1 MRKKAAGMFC
11 LPVYVE
17 KGPVE
22 MSLPR
27 FPGFAI
33 MLLLTAKICLAAAP
47 EFPLPDDPAV
57 PEGLGVNIHF
67 TDPRPGEMEMLAEAG
82 FSWVRMDFAWGG
94 TEREKGKYDFSAYDR
109 LLAALEPHGIRALFI
124 LDYSNRHYDGGL
136 SPCSDEGRAAFA
148 RWAAAAVERFRGRGI
163 LWEMYNEPNIG
174 FWKPKPDAEQ
184 YVKLALAV
192 GQAIRQVAPAEQYIG
207 PATSQ
212 VDLAFLEKSFQ
223 AGLLES
229 WSAVSVHPYRQQS
242 PETAATEYARLRQMI
257 AKYAPAGKR
266 IPILSGEWGYSA
278 AWNKMDAQKQGKML
292 PRQWLTNLS
301 NAVPVSIWYD
311 WHDDGPDPK
320 EPEHHFGTVLF
331 PYREGQRPV
340 YEPKP
345 AYRAA
350 QTLTKA
356 LAGFRF
362 NKRLHVGNEDDYV
375 LLFAKDDDVR
385 LAAWTVSQTPHTAVI
400 PASPGRFAAIGHTG
414 EPLPPLTADDRG
426 LTVTLTDAPEYLTPL
441 EPNDR
446 LRLATAWQRAPLEI
460 VGGGGQT
467 ATVTLQFR
475 NPLAA
480 AVRVGR
486 SQAEVSSLQP
496 GGSTSLTYPLNV
508 LRDAEL
514 KTVPLTC
521 YVDRYGEFAQTTR
534 VSVAQ
539 PLRVEVLP
547 ATSRVLPV
555 RLENPSGQ
563 PFSGTVQLT
572 QLAGVSVEQAELP
585 LAVASGQTERVV
597 PFNITGQIRSP
608 WQLGVR
614 VADSDGQVQLDLSA
628 AAFRAVDDFARW
640 TAESFAAAYRILP
653 DGDVKVASTQTAE
666 VAQPPEGPPV
676 PAAAAIRIRYQF
688 EAGWKFVRLAPCD
701 DSVRAIAGQPRAL
714 RVWVY
719 GDGSGNLLRLR
730 LTDASGQTFQPG
742 GQRLDWR
749 GWRPVTI
756 PLDARGS
763 GHWGG
768 ADDGVIHYPIR
779 WDTLALIDSAGREKT
794 AGEVYLASPMLVYDG

>member
-1 MRKKAAGMFC
+1 MRILGKTC
-11 LPVYVE
+11 
-17 KGPVE
+17 
-22 MSLPR
+22 SC
-27 FPGFAI
+27 FAVI
-33 MLLLTAKICLAAAP
+33 LWLTAGSCPAAAP
-47 EFPLPDDPAV
+47 DFPLPDDPAV

-82 FSWVRMDFAWGG
+82 FRWVRMDFAWGG
-94 TEREKGKYDFSAYDR
+94 TEREQGRYDFSAYDR

-136 SPCSDEGRAAFA
+136 SPCSDDGRAAFA

-192 GQAIRQVAPAEQYIG
+192 GQAIRRAAPDEQYIG

-212 VDLAFLEKSFQ
+212 IDLAFLEKCFQ
-223 AGLLES
+223 AGLLDY
-229 WSAVSVHPYRQQS
+229 WSAVSVHPYRQQP
-242 PETAATEYARLRQMI
+242 PETSATEYARLRQMI

-278 AWNKMDAQKQGKML
+278 AWNKMDAEQQGKML

-301 NAVPVSIWYD
+301 NDVPVSIWYD
-311 WHDDGPDPK
+311 WHDDGQDPK

-345 AYRAA
+345 SYRAA

-362 NKRLHVGNEDDYV
+362 NKRLHLGHDEDYV
-375 LLFAKDDDVR
+375 LLFAKQDDVR
-385 LAAWTVSQTPHTAVI
+385 LAAWTVAKAPHAVAI
-400 PASPGRFAAIGHTG
+400 PASPGSFCVIGHTG
-414 EPLPPLTADDRG
+414 EPLPPLTADERG
-426 LTVTLTDAPEYLTPL
+426 LTVTLTDAPQYLTPSQ
-441 EPNDR
+441 PNDR
-446 LRLATAWQRAPLEI
+446 LRLAAAWQRAPQEI
-460 VGGGGQT
+460 VVDGGQA
-467 ATVTLQFR
+467 ATVTLPFR
-475 NPLAA
+475 NPLAT
-480 AVRVGR
+480 AVRVGP
-486 SQAEVSSLQP
+486 SQAEAATLPP
-496 GGSTSLTYPLNV
+496 GGSTLLKYPLHV
-508 LRDAEL
+508 LRDADL
-514 KTVPLTC
+514 KTIPLTC
-521 YVDRYGEFAQTTR
+521 FVDRYGEFAQTTR
-534 VSVAQ
+534 VSVSH

-547 ATSRVLPV
+547 ATSRLLPV

-563 PFSGTVQLT
+563 PFSGSLQLM
-572 QLAGVSVEQAELP
+572 QLDGLSVERTELP
-585 LAVASGQTERVV
+585 LCLASGQTECVV
-597 PFNITGQIRSP
+597 QFAITGEVRSS
-608 WQLGVR
+608 WRLGVR
-614 VADSDGQVQLDLSA
+614 VADNHGQTQLDLPPVT
-628 AAFRAVDDFARW
+628 FRAVDDFARW
-640 TAESFAAAYRILP
+640 TAASFGTAYQVLP
-653 DGDVKVASTQTAE
+653 DGDAKVASAQTAE
-666 VAQPPEGPPV
+666 LAQPPEGPPV
-676 PAAAAIRIRYQF
+676 PGAAAVRIRYQF
-688 EAGWKFVRLAPCD
+688 DAGWKFVRLAPRD
-701 DSVRAIAGQPRAL
+701 DALRTIAGQPRTF
-714 RVWVY
+714 RIWVY

-730 LTDASGQTFQPG
+730 LVDATGQTFQPS

-756 PLDARGS
+756 PLDAGSS

-779 WDTLALIDSAGREKT
+779 WDTLALIDSTRREKT
-794 AGEVYLASPMLVYDG
+794 AGEVYLASPMLVYDGS